1 MSLMIMDQDPEFL
14 NLTNEIFTRQL
25 ENNQG
30 LSASLDGWAR
40 KNVSGRPIQRGFP
53 VHRPVPGG

>member
-1 MSLMIMDQDPEFL
+1 MSLMMMDQEPEFL

-30 LSASLDGWAR
+30 AERQPGRLGQEED
-40 KNVSGRPIQRGFP
+40 VSGRP
-53 VHRPVPGG
+53 V